1 MADER
6 EYVYEAEVV
15 RVIDGDTV
23 RLKLSKAFTFQVD
36 FGFYIKEHVMSAK
49 STEMNFRLY
58 GIDTPE
64 IRGVPIEEKRRGLAA
79 KDEIARL
86 LGLGKIQAVTYKPDK
101 YGRWLVTLW
110 VTPSDG
116 SEKFNVNDRLV
127 EDGFAKP
134 YMR

>member
-1 MADER
+1 MADQ

-15 RVIDGDTV
+15 RLVDGDTV
-23 RLKLSKAFTFQVD
+23 RLKLSKAFTFNVD
-36 FGFYIKEHVMSAK
+36 FGFYIKEQVMTVK
-49 STEMNFRLY
+49 STEMNFRLR

-64 IRGVPIEEKRRGLAA
+64 LRGVPLEIKEQGLAA
-79 KDEIARL
+79 KAELGRL
-86 LGLGKIQAVTYKPDK
+86 LSLGKIQAFTYKPDK

-110 VTPSDG
+110 VSPADG
-116 SEKFNVNDRLV
+116 SEKFNVNDKLV